1 MTKSVYIDTSVVS
14 YLTARPT
21 RDMRTATRQVETIEW
36 WTMESRHFDLFSSE
50 VAIEEGSRGNPDA
63 AQRRVEV
70 LREMTILT
78 VTPDASDLADALN
91 RRTSSAARSRRRC
104 QAHRYRSRE

>member
-1 MTKSVYIDTSVVS
+1 MTNSVYIDTSVVS

-36 WTMESRHFDLFSSE
+36 WTMDSRHFDLFSSD
-50 VAIEEGSRGNPDA
+50 VAIEEIKQGHPDA
-63 AQRRVEV
+63 AQRRIEV

-78 VTPDASDLADALN
+78 VTPDASDLADALI
-91 RRTSSAARSRRRC
+91 
-104 QAHRYRSRE
+104 EG